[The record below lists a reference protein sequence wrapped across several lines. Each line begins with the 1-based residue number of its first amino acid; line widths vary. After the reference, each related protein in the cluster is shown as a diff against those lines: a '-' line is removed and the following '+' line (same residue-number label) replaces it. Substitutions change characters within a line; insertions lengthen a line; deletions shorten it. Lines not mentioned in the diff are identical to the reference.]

1 MNIGGKEI
9 TIYPAQTDNSPL
21 VILHIFSDEGQQVYD
36 ALKKLTTVDF
46 SLVTIGNL
54 DWDKDMSPWAIPPIY
69 KNDTPCSGGADEY
82 LHLLLNDILPQV
94 LQSLSSAPKYV
105 ALAGYSLAGLF
116 SLYAVYH
123 TNIFSR
129 IMSASGSF
137 WFPDFKEYAQSH
149 NPQIMPEKVYF
160 SLGDKEAKTRNT
172 ILQTVEENT
181 ILLQKHFTKL
191 GCHTIF
197 EIKSGNHFQDTTNR
211 TAKGIAWILND

>member
-1 MNIGGKEI
+1 MNIGSKEI

-54 DWDKDMSPWAIPPIY
+54 DWDADMSPWAIPPIY

-116 SLYAVYH
+116 SLYAIYH

-137 WFPDFKEYAQSH
+137 WFPDFKEYVQSH

-160 SLGDKEAKTRNT
+160 SLGDKEAKTHNAF
-172 ILQTVEENT
+172 LKSVEENT
-181 ILLQKHFTKL
+181 RFLKNHFSQAGIKT
-191 GCHTIF
+191 TF
-197 EIKSGNHFQDTTNR
+197 ELNVGNHFQDTTNR
-211 TAKGIAWILND
+211 MAKGIAWILND

>member
-9 TIYPAQTDNSPL
+9 TIYPAQTDNFPL

-69 KNDTPCSGGADEY
+69 KNDTPCLGGADEY

-116 SLYAVYH
+116 AIYAMYK
-123 TNIFSR
+123 TNLFAR
-129 IMSASGSF
+129 IASASGSF
-137 WFPDFKEYAQSH
+137 WYPNFKEFVIA
-149 NPQIMPEKVYF
+149 NKPFKVPEKIYF
-160 SLGDKEAKTRNT
+160 SLGDKEAKTHNAF
-172 ILQTVEENT
+172 LKSVEENT
-181 ILLQKHFTKL
+181 RFLKNHFSQAGIKT
-191 GCHTIF
+191 TF
-197 EIKSGNHFQDTTNR
+197 ELNVGNHFQDTTNR
-211 TAKGIAWILND
+211 MAKGIAWILND